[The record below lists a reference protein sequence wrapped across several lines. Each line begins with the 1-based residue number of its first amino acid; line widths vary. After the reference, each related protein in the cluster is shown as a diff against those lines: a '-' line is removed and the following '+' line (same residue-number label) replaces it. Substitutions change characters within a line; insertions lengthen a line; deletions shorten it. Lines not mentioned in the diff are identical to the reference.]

1 MRSTN
6 HRIHPT
12 RSHRNDYDFAPFGD
26 SSALVLSTR
35 NAARFDGE
43 FSATGQ
49 TAPAESILSGR
60 AIAAARE
67 GYLHDKQD
75 PRKATYPVANESMK
89 DRANEPAIFYPA
101 TLFDRVMDVLDR
113 YDRLAARQQ
122 PSNSRGLG
130 EAAPT

>member
-6 HRIHPT
+6 HRKHPT

-26 SSALVLSTR
+26 SSASVLLTC

-60 AIAAARE
+60 AIAAARK
-67 GYLHDKQD
+67 GYVHDKQD
-75 PRKATYPVANESMK
+75 PRTSAYPVANESMK
-89 DRANEPAIFYPA
+89 DRADEPAFFYRA
-101 TLFDRVMDVLDR
+101 TLFDRVMDFLDR
-113 YDRLAARQQ
+113 YDRLAAQQQ
-122 PSNSRGLG
+122 PSNSQG
-130 EAAPT
+130 